1 MRFFY
6 TIFVL
11 SLLISC
17 GSPNKKSMQVTGKI
31 DGLRKGTLYL
41 QKLQD
46 STIINI
52 DSFKIQK
59 NSDFRLETEIE
70 SPEIYYLYLA
80 KEDGDTLNDRILFFA
95 EKGEIVINSL
105 LKTFESS
112 AQISGS
118 ENQVLFE
125 EYQSVLKKFNEQN
138 LNLIKDYIK
147 DDGLTA
153 SEKEQKLT
161 KASKSLLRRRY
172 LYALNYANNNADKE
186 IAAYIGL
193 FEVNDANKKFLDDLY
208 NKMSKKVK
216 NSVYGLAFGKY
227 LSSLKEEEKVEKAE

>member
-1 MRFFY
+1 
-6 TIFVL
+6 
-11 SLLISC
+11 
-17 GSPNKKSMQVTGKI
+17 MQVTGKI

-125 EYQSVLKKFNEQN
+125 EYQSVLRKFNEQN

-161 KASKSLLRRRY
+161 KASKSLLRRR
-172 LYALNYANNNADKE
+172 
-186 IAAYIGL
+186 
-193 FEVNDANKKFLDDLY
+193 
-208 NKMSKKVK
+208 
-216 NSVYGLAFGKY
+216 
-227 LSSLKEEEKVEKAE
+227 

>member
-1 MRFFY
+1 MRFFN
-6 TIFVL
+6 TIFIL

-17 GSPNKKSMQVTGKI
+17 GSPNKKSMRVTGKI

-41 QKLQD
+41 QKTQD

-52 DSFKIQK
+52 DSFTVEK
-59 NSDFRLETEIE
+59 NSDFKLQADIE

-80 KEDGDTLNDRILFFA
+80 KEDGDTLNDRISFFA
-95 EKGEIVINSL
+95 EKGEITINSL

-118 ENQVLFE
+118 ENQILFE
-125 EYQSVLKKFNEQN
+125 EYQSVLRKFNEQN
-138 LNLIKDYIK
+138 LDLIKDFVK
-147 DDGLTA
+147 KDGLTA
-153 SEKEQKLT
+153 EEKEQKLT

-208 NKMSKKVK
+208 NKMSENVK
-216 NSVYGLAFGKY
+216 NSTYGFEFGNY
-227 LSSLKEEEKVEKAE
+227 LTSLEGEVKKAE